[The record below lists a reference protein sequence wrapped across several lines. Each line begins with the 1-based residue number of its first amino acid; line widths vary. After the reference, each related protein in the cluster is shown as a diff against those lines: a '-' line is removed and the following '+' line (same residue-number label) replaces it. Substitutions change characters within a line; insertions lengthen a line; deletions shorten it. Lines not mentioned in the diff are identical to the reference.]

1 MGAEVSSKTMNFNLN
16 APFDYLGIDT
26 LRLFTAAENVEVN
39 PDLFKP
45 KAYKT
50 KEGKTILCTTDSGL
64 SMIRIQHTRYV
75 TFYYFCFSLSRL
87 YNGLNY
93 SSYSPIDYKEITS
106 RLDTIL
112 ERNGLTVMTW
122 FDIKVSRIDLF
133 RNIKLVED
141 YNSYIPIMKTVTVPR
156 TKLRSVEDSRY
167 HQNDSFKLV
176 FYDKTKLLREVVKIA
191 DSVLRIECR
200 YMSPKKIK
208 KELGS
213 NYFFQ
218 ISNSALEGYF
228 SKYCEKA
235 FSTLRQFEFRPESND
250 LKTEL
255 VRYFTI
261 HRKRYPKRLAD
272 EAFSYFEKYQS
283 ETLDSYLSE
292 SKLVIPNKSESER
305 KRKERKRKRVNEL
318 LNAAILIEQ
327 TILNEGSNISYLR
340 SLFFENPS
348 KISLLKKESKRVLA

>member
-1 MGAEVSSKTMNFNLN
+1 MSIVGYEASSFNLDT
-16 APFDYLGIDT
+16 PFDYLGIDT

-45 KAYKT
+45 KSYKT
-50 KEGKTILCTTDSGL
+50 KEGKTILCTTDSGV

-75 TFYYFCFSLSRL
+75 AFYYFCFSLSRL

-133 RNIKLVED
+133 RNIKLLED
-141 YNSYIPIMKTVTVPR
+141 YSSYIPIMKTVKVPR
-156 TKLRSVEDSRY
+156 TKVEPVEDSRY
-167 HQNDSFKLV
+167 HQNNSFKLV
-176 FYDKTKLLREVVKIA
+176 FYNKTKQLREKVKIA

-200 YMSPKKIK
+200 YTSPKKIK

-235 FSTLRQFEFRPESND
+235 FSTLRQFEFKPESND
-250 LKTEL
+250 LKFEL
-255 VRYFTI
+255 IRYFTI
-261 HRKRYPKRLAD
+261 HRKRYPERLAN
-272 EAFSYFEKYQS
+272 EAFSYFKKYQS

-305 KRKERKRKRVNEL
+305 KRKERKRKRINEL
-318 LNAAILIEQ
+318 LNAAILIDQ
-327 TILNEGSNISYLR
+327 TILNEGGNINYLR
-340 SLFFENPS
+340 SLLFENPS
-348 KISLLKKESKRVLA
+348 KISLMIKDSKKVPA